1 MILFLIRN
9 KTTGLY
15 STGGNY
21 PSWKKNG
28 KVWTSRGA
36 LSGHFA
42 ICARARAFYADAEI
56 LMVNVNDHASEAL
69 NLQSWLDD
77 TNKRKADREAA
88 QREAQEL
95 WRRQHDEKQLA
106 DLAAK
111 LGKTVL

>member
-1 MILFLIRN
+1 MILYLIRH

-15 STGGNY
+15 SSGGNY

-42 ICARARAFYADAEI
+42 ICARAPSTYKDAEI
-56 LMVNVNDHASEAL
+56 LMIDVADHASQTL
-69 NLQSWLDD
+69 NLQQWLED
-77 TNKRKADREAA
+77 TGERRKERELR
-88 QREAQEL
+88 QREAQAA
-95 WRRQHDEKQLA
+95 WRRAQDEKQLA

-111 LGKTVL
+111 LGKTVQ